1 MDIVQ
6 GYSGLWTA
14 ADPFTLPKRN
24 LKCTG
29 ISDFKSIIS
38 SGLNVYSKL
47 YDLNGLTKEQYEVDL
62 AANVKVVSLSDDTGT
77 IYFVPDKYITKVP
90 RYKTFPYKRLMI
102 GLDAGLC
109 FEELDVETLLVDL
122 EEKASGHLGLNVKGY
137 VTRIPSD
144 VIVDEVLHKQNE
156 TARMANL
163 TFSDSSDILLAKK
176 EEEISRLKQHV
187 ATLEQI
193 IKDLQV

>member
-14 ADPFTLPKRN
+14 VNPFTLPEKN
-24 LKCTG
+24 LMCTG

-47 YDLNGLTKEQYEVDL
+47 YDLNGLTKENYETDL
-62 AANVKVVSLSDDTGT
+62 ANNVKVVSLADESGT
-77 IYFVPDKYITKVP
+77 VYFIPDKYIRKIP
-90 RYKTFPYKRLMI
+90 RYKTFTYKRLMI

-109 FEELDVETLLVDL
+109 FEELDVDTLLL
-122 EEKASGHLGLNVKGY
+122 ELQEKASGHLGLNVKGY

-156 TARMANL
+156 EARLANL
-163 TFSDSSDILLAKK
+163 TFSDSSDILLSKR
-176 EEEISRLKQHV
+176 EEEINQLKQHV
-187 ATLEQI
+187 ENLEQI

>member
-14 ADPFTLPKRN
+14 IDPFTLPERN

-47 YDLNGLTKEQYEVDL
+47 YDLNGLTKEQYESDL
-62 AANVKVVSLSDDTGT
+62 ASDVKVVSLSDDSGS
-77 IYFVPDKYITKVP
+77 IYFIPDKYISTVP
-90 RYKTFPYKRLMI
+90 RHKTFPYKRLMI

-109 FEELDVETLLVDL
+109 FVELDVDTLLLEL
-122 EEKASGHLGLNVKGY
+122 EEKASGHLGLNVKGH

-144 VIVDEVLHKQNE
+144 VIVDKVLHDQNE
-156 TARMANL
+156 TARLTNL
-163 TFSDSSDILLAKK
+163 KFSDSSDILLVKR
-176 EEEISRLKQHV
+176 EEEINRLKQHISN
-187 ATLEQI
+187 LEQI